1 MCLGR
6 YLRELEKT
14 GRRPYAVHRTL
25 PDVAALVL
33 APQLDTF
40 AIHASDRLWGVVGDQ
55 EAVDLA
61 TVVIDKYAAKLREA
75 KRSIKAA
82 AYWSI
87 FDVLLV
93 NGIVNLVCTVCN
105 KSYSAKNPSAVCPD
119 HYAKHQ
125 KDVAS
130 TVGSEQSGAPTTNST
145 KRSRAEEGPVRTFF
159 LAAVQIA
166 TFLKHLALFFFKCN
180 IALHLIEHP
189 DLITRGA

>member
-1 MCLGR
+1 MAEPGPQKPIT
-6 YLRELEKT
+6 YKYNHQT
-14 GRRPYAVHRTL
+14 F
-25 PDVAALVL
+25 D
-33 APQLDTF
+33 APQ
-40 AIHASDRLWGVVGDQ
+40 
-55 EAVDLA
+55 
-61 TVVIDKYAAKLREA
+61 YAAKLCEA

-93 NGIVNLVCTVCN
+93 KGVVNLVCTVCN
-105 KSYSAKNPSAVCPD
+105 KSYSAKNPSAVCLD

-130 TVGSEQSGAPTTNST
+130 AVGSEQSGAPTTNST

-180 IALHLIEHP
+180 IALQLIEHP
-189 DLITRGA
+189 DLVKACKAVGITLPSRKKLASTVLDEALEPNGPAN